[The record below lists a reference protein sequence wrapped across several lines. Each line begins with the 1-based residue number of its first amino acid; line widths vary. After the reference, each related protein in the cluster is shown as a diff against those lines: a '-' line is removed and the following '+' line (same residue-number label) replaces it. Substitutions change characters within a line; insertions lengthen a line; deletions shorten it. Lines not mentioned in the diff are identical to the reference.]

1 MIIDIVKSKDIP
13 HSFGLIDMADDFVCG
28 SSNCFIIIKDEGAR
42 EMKATFNH
50 GDTVVI
56 YDDFARMTG
65 IKEVATIDY
74 WIKANKYKK
83 NKIETKY
90 EYLYFVLTPTGK
102 HKGPYRQ
109 EDLLEL

>member
-1 MIIDIVKSKDIP
+1 MKGVVDVKAPFS
-13 HSFGLIDMADDFVCG
+13 
-28 SSNCFIIIKDEGAR
+28 
-42 EMKATFNH
+42 H

-56 YDDFARMTG
+56 YNDFARITG

-74 WIKANKYKK
+74 WVKASKYRKT
-83 NKIETKY
+83 KIETKY

-102 HKGPYRQ
+102 QKGPYRQ